1 MATKRFKN
9 KMNRWFKTRTR
20 SSRRTKSRSRTRTRT
35 RTRTRSR
42 TRTIT
47 GGSSHNAM
55 TRFLAQSRVDD
66 MNALGIISQK

>member
-20 SSRRTKSRSRTRTRT
+20 SSRRTKSRSRTRT

>member
-9 KMNRWFKTRTR
+9 KMNRWFKTRA
-20 SSRRTKSRSRTRTRT
+20 SR
-35 RTRTRSR
+35 RTRSR
-42 TRTIT
+42 SRSRSRSKTIT